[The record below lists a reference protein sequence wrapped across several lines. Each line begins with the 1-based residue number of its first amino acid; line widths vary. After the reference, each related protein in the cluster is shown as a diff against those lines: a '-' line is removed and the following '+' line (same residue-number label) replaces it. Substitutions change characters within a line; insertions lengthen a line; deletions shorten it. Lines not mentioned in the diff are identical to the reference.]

1 MGQADVLDRLVP
13 ITSFNK
19 GHASRIFERAR
30 SAGPLFV
37 LKNNAPEAVI
47 VSPEEFARMSEAEE
61 NYALLLEAAERLE
74 ANAGRPGT
82 PMADVMEEL
91 GITEAELDAAEDVE
105 LA

>member
-1 MGQADVLDRLVP
+1 MGQADVLNRLVP

-19 GHASRIFERAR
+19 GHASKIFERAR

-47 VSPEEFARMSEAEE
+47 VSPEDYERMSEAEE

-74 ANAGRPGT
+74 ANAGHPGV
-82 PMADVMEEL
+82 PMADVMAEF
-91 GITEAELDAAEDVE
+91 GITDTDLDARDDVE

>member
-1 MGQADVLDRLVP
+1 MADAGVLDRLVP

-19 GHASRIFERAR
+19 GHASRIFDRAR
-30 SAGPLFV
+30 SVGPLFV

-47 VSPEEFARMSEAEE
+47 LSPEDYARMSEAEE
-61 NYALLLEAAERLE
+61 NYALLIEAAERLE

-82 PMADVMEEL
+82 PLAEVMAEF
-91 GITEAELDAAEDVE
+91 GITDADLEAADDVE

>member
-13 ITSFNK
+13 IRSFNK
-19 GHASRIFERAR
+19 GHASRIFERAK

-47 VSPEEFARMSEAEE
+47 MSTEDYARMSEAEE
-61 NYALLLEAAERLE
+61 NYALLLEATERL
-74 ANAGRPGT
+74 AASAGRPGT
-82 PMADVMEEL
+82 PMADVMAEL
-91 GITEAELDAAEDVE
+91 GITEAELDAMEDVE